1 MSLTSIVGQYR
12 DILVDNVLDM
22 KIFADRLNPA
32 PEEEAAVETLSQG
45 INDLTD
51 LLLTSSGYARQRF
64 MEKKMEQAET
74 EARQPMSMEA
84 RQPMSMEARQPMDMP
99 TPEELVFY
107 SIGSEPPASEE
118 PVFYSAEPAL
128 APAEPALAPAEP
140 ALAPA
145 EPAAPAPSVGLLA
158 VLSIG
163 LVLTLVVVV
172 GAGWQLAVRVDAY
185 AVSMLTLALLVL
197 VVIATGLGL
206 RGRGKLAIHLV
217 ALILL
222 AIVLG
227 LGVYQTI
234 KTPQA
239 PHILAVVAAALAF
252 LTILGGLFGALTG
265 RV

>member
-12 DILVDNVLDM
+12 DVLVDNVLDM
-22 KIFADRLNPA
+22 KILADRLNPSPA
-32 PEEEAAVETLSQG
+32 EEQAVETLSQG

-51 LLLTSSGYARQRF
+51 LLLTSSEYARQRF
-64 MEKKMEQAET
+64 LEKKMEQAKT
-74 EARQPMSMEA
+74 EAWQPISLSEH
-84 RQPMSMEARQPMDMP
+84 PM
-99 TPEELVFY
+99 TP
-107 SIGSEPPASEE
+107 PRSEE
-118 PVFYSAEPAL
+118 PVFFSVGSESVEPVFFSVGSESVEPIFFSVGSEPPEEPATPPL
-128 APAEPALAPAEP
+128 
-140 ALAPA
+140 
-145 EPAAPAPSVGLLA
+145 SVGLLA
-158 VLSIG
+158 VLSIA
-163 LVLTLVVVV
+163 LVLTVVVVV
-172 GAGWQLAVRVDAY
+172 GVSWQLAVRVDAY